1 MQEGD
6 PRSTEALASLPAA
19 PRAKAA
25 ARGQLELHP
34 GVADVDFAE
43 RESRDRDVKSEH
55 HHQPPPKPSR
65 KSHTSDVSLG
75 QVVADR
81 YKVIS
86 VLGEGGMGVVYR
98 CRDLASGNHVALKR
112 VITPEGR
119 LAGDYINWFYK
130 EARALASL
138 SHPNIVDARDFGQL
152 EDGSPFLVMELVNG
166 LSLHDYSNARLSF
179 PIIWSVV
186 DQILSALAH
195 AHSRRVI
202 HGDLKPSN
210 IIIETVE
217 NEPPKVHILDF
228 GLAWLKEDPHDERL
242 DGEKAMEFEPH
253 AGAGTPGYMAPEQIM
268 HEMHH
273 VCGATDL
280 YSLACVTYKLLAG
293 CAPFSGDP
301 KELLKLHAYEEPPQL
316 KPAVVVPDGVVR
328 FIMRCLNKR
337 PWDRFEFAAE
347 ARRVWEK
354 FAPARPVELRLWR
367 FPRVT
372 RRGEEEKGT
381 TTEVTTPKLN
391 SQSELPRIESVP
403 PQKARGLLSIRPT
416 PMVGRD
422 EIRTKLLAV
431 CDEVIHS
438 PDISHRLVMLV
449 GPAGVGKSRIA
460 EWLAATVHE
469 QGTMVPL
476 TVRYRRIRGSSDGML
491 GAVTRHLNF
500 ERSDRTAIERS
511 LMQRWQISSADPRA
525 LRLTAG
531 TAEWLRPS
539 PPGSDY
545 VGPTGVRFAVDT
557 LETRRQVVRFALRRI
572 AAGRPLLFFLDDLH
586 NAAQTTLDG
595 LLRIHNTEPDQR
607 ILMVATVRSE
617 DVQVGTATC
626 DRLRRWR
633 EQMDGQP
640 VDVEPMDP
648 KWTAELL
655 RASLPLDDEAIQ
667 EAVRRSRGV
676 PLYALQQLHAWAHTG
691 QFVLQ
696 DGQYRLPTEALS
708 LRSKITIDLWESRLA
723 TLTPDRQQAA
733 YAAATLGLDLRG
745 SVLKAVFQELGLA
758 ADETIISLQHAE
770 IILPRGPGRYNFAHA
785 LLQEHLFRQLS
796 ERPDSKRLFLA
807 AATALTAH
815 PLANTRRVVRQRCI
829 NLLYAGEPQAAAT
842 IFFNFLRQSWNGAR
856 QPLVTV
862 ADLDLIRGQLT
873 GLSAATAL
881 RWRAEALTHL
891 GRNDEALQQVNQALQ
906 LLSLTQQGEGGEE
919 VAHCQRLQGWLQSEQ
934 GNAEGGIRIVQEA
947 LSRFQFLGDLS
958 GMAQCELVLGRIE
971 LQLAHYQ
978 AALAVAQRG
987 AQHFADV
994 RDPLGRGHCLLVI
1007 AGVESADGAIERAL
1021 QLTHEARAEFER
1033 SGYQTGQAETTAKLA
1048 SLEHRLG
1055 NYHSAL
1061 RGARDSLG
1069 LFESVQATRGQAQ
1082 SERLLAM
1089 IAIDTD
1095 HPQTGAKHAQRAEHL
1110 CSEMRDPVGLVE
1122 ARLLR
1127 AQAALAV
1134 RDFEAAR
1141 EALVN
1146 ARELSVRAPEPQQH
1160 YLLTR
1165 AWFQLGVGDV
1175 DGAQEALRVAP
1186 SVFEKP
1192 WQVGEHTPHLL
1203 ARLARLEWPLIE
1215 TLADIEDWRRIID
1228 AHARSEA
1235 QPVENSRLE
1244 HKGPDA

>member
-19 PRAKAA
+19 PRAKGAA
-25 ARGQLELHP
+25 ARGHAEVQAP
-34 GVADVDFAE
+34 VAAAVLANGEVVE
-43 RESRDRDVKSEH
+43 RDSRDRDVVKSEH
-55 HHQPPPKPSR
+55 RHHPPPKPS
-65 KSHTSDVSLG
+65 KKNNNGDVSVG

-98 CRDLASGNHVALKR
+98 CRDLATGNHVALKR

-138 SHPNIVDARDFGQL
+138 NHPNVVDARDFGQL
-152 EDGSPFLVMELVNG
+152 DDGSPFLVMELVNG

-179 PIIWSVV
+179 PIIWSIV
-186 DQILSALAH
+186 DQTLSALAH

-301 KELLKLHAYEEPPQL
+301 KELLKLHAYEEPPEL
-316 KPAVVVPDGVVR
+316 KPAVAVPDGVVR

-347 ARRVWEK
+347 ARRVWAT
-354 FAPARPVELRLWR
+354 FMPPQPVEPRLWR

-372 RRGEEEKGT
+372 RRSDEEKGSLT
-381 TTEVTTPKLN
+381 DVTTPMLN
-391 SQSELPRIESVP
+391 SRTELPRLDSVP

-422 EIRTKLLAV
+422 EIRSKLLEV
-431 CDEVIHS
+431 CDEVINS
-438 PDISHRLVMLV
+438 PHVSHRLVMLV

-469 QGTMVPL
+469 RGTMVPL

-491 GAVTRHLNF
+491 GAVTRYLNF

-511 LMQRWQISSADPRA
+511 LMQRWHISSADQRA

-572 AAGRPLLFFLDDLH
+572 AGGRPLLFFLDDLH

-595 LLRIHNTEPDQR
+595 LLRIHTTEPDQR

-633 EQMDGQP
+633 EQMDGQAI
-640 VDVEPMDP
+640 DVEPMDP
-648 KWTAELL
+648 KCTAELL

-696 DGQYRLPTEALS
+696 DGQYRLPPEALS

-723 TLTPDRQQAA
+723 TLAPDRQQAA

-745 SVLKAVFQELGLA
+745 SVLKAVFHELGLPV
-758 ADETIISLQHAE
+758 DDTIISLQHAE

-807 AATALTAH
+807 AANALTAH

-829 NLLYAGEPQAAAT
+829 NLLYAGEPLAAAT
-842 IFFNFLRQSWNGAR
+842 IFFNFLKQSWNGAR

-891 GRNDEALQQVNQALQ
+891 GRNEEALQQVNQALQ
-906 LLSLTQQGEGGEE
+906 LLSTTVQGEGGEE
-919 VAHCQRLQGWLQSEQ
+919 VAHCQRLQGWLLSEQ
-934 GNAEGGIRIVQEA
+934 GNAEGGIRTVQEA
-947 LSRFQFLGDLS
+947 LSRFQALADLS

-971 LQLAHYQ
+971 LQLAHYES
-978 AALAVAQRG
+978 ALLVAQRG

-994 RDPLGRGHCLLVI
+994 KDPLGRGHCLLVI

-1021 QLTHEARAEFER
+1021 QLTHEARQEFER

-1069 LFESVQATRGQAQ
+1069 LFEAVQATRGQAQ
-1082 SERLLAM
+1082 CERLLAM

-1095 HPQTGAKHAQRAEHL
+1095 HPHTGAKHAQRAEQL
-1110 CSEMRDPVGLVE
+1110 SADMRDPVGLVE

-1127 AQAALAV
+1127 AQAALAI
-1134 RDFEAAR
+1134 RNFEAAR
-1141 EALVN
+1141 EALAG
-1146 ARELSVRAPEPQQH
+1146 ARELPVRAPEAQQH

-1165 AWFQLGVGDV
+1165 AWFQLGVGDAE
-1175 DGAQEALRVAP
+1175 GAQEALRAAP
-1186 SVFEKP
+1186 SAYEKP

-1203 ARLARLEWPLIE
+1203 ARLARLEWPLAQ
-1215 TLADIEDWRRIID
+1215 TLADIEEWRRIID

-1235 QPVENSRLE
+1235 QPNEGN
-1244 HKGPDA
+1244 A